1 VQGYQAQNVDA
12 IRAERIVCTVRAGQL
27 RVKAFQLVFHRDG
40 SFFITF
46 PYFRH
51 RTGLLSI
58 STIPSNGSCESQVNL
73 EHGGKVTSHLVKHS
87 HHVDGRAHFSQ
98 DGKIFTAI
106 KRQSIAL
113 DKQHGHLF
121 SLLIQGLNALDPAED
136 EFQSTKR
143 AAMPTI
149 GPVVPGL
156 DPDGNRT
163 DQIFTASP
171 YTNARH
177 VLAISCVPISAL
189 GPEAEIF
196 LFYGGFSSPDIMT
209 DPHQRRRLSR
219 FLVSTRRLREIARTS
234 WERGFRSRKRK
245 CRKVTTYCKTGMR
258 SHRNEN
264 WFIGRRNFGSTERP
278 YGPQEEDSGQ
288 QHI

>member
-1 VQGYQAQNVDA
+1 VRGYQAQNVDA
-12 IRAERIVCTVRAGQL
+12 IRAERIVCTVRTGLL
-27 RVKAFQLVFHRDG
+27 RVKAFQIVFHKDG
-40 SFFITF
+40 SFFISF

-58 STIPSNGSCESQVNL
+58 SSIPGNGSRQSQVNL
-73 EHGGKVTSHLVKHS
+73 EHGGKVTSHLVKYS

-121 SLLIQGLNALDPAED
+121 SLMIQGLSALDLAKD
-136 EFQSTKR
+136 ELQSTKR
-143 AAMPTI
+143 ATIEFAIEPHAAIKFVGRWFDVSDMRFSNPTLTI

-171 YTNARH
+171 YANLRH
-177 VLAISCVPISAL
+177 VLAISCVPILAL
-189 GPEAEIF
+189 GPEPEIF
-196 LFYGGFSSPDIMT
+196 LFYGGFSSHETMT
-209 DPHQRRRLSR
+209 DPTQEGG
-219 FLVSTRRLREIARTS
+219 FLAFVYPVVDAERLRERLGS
-234 WERGFRSRKRK
+234 VDF
-245 CRKVTTYCKTGMR
+245 
-258 SHRNEN
+258 
-264 WFIGRRNFGSTERP
+264 FPRR
-278 YGPQEEDSGQ
+278 
-288 QHI
+288 